1 MRSFRSSIVAVLVAG
16 ALALVA
22 APAAACCGAGAS
34 DPNDVAGKLD
44 LAHVQ
49 WSKSPG
55 SGPLSITVRTYG
67 TWTKSVL
74 HGNANRLV
82 VYLDTDRDGTIDY
95 HARVKE
101 SGGKLYAVIAGSG
114 SSFEPL
120 PAHKPNGRTV
130 RFTIPGNSPPN
141 PNGTGP
147 QIRAYSKFTQSVQCD
162 TASGHP
168 PCIDRAPN
176 TGWI

>member
-1 MRSFRSSIVAVLVAG
+1 M
-16 ALALVA
+16 A
-22 APAAACCGAGAS
+22 ATAWSGVGCCTRRTNNGTAAADPNCCGPAAAPRARDS
-34 DPNDVAGKLD
+34 RN
-44 LAHVQ
+44 
-49 WSKSPG
+49 
-55 SGPLSITVRTYG
+55 G

-82 VYLDTDRDGTIDY
+82 VYLDTDRNGTIDY